1 MTNVSIRKN
10 WPPAAIVFLALSV
23 LGLVGTWTFNL
34 LSIVQLR
41 DFVGDWVG
49 SGPAVSS
56 LAVDLL
62 VTAVAGSVFMVLEA
76 RRLGMK
82 HVWVYLVLSAITA
95 FACMFPLFLAMR
107 ARRMHAL
114 GMADRPAPPAQTLD

>member
-1 MTNVSIRKN
+1 MTNVGIRRN
-10 WPPAAIVFLALSV
+10 WTPTAIVFLVLSLV
-23 LGLVGTWTFNL
+23 GLVGTWTFNV

-41 DFVGDWVG
+41 DFIADWVG

-82 HVWVYLVLSAITA
+82 HVWIYLVLSAVTA

-107 ARRMHAL
+107 ARRMHVL
-114 GMADRPAPPAQTLD
+114 GIAERPAPATPGA

>member
-1 MTNVSIRKN
+1 MMNLGLRKN
-10 WPPAAIVFLALSV
+10 WPPAAIVFLVLSA
-23 LGLVGTWTFNL
+23 LGLVGTWTFNV

-56 LAVDLL
+56 LTIDLL

-76 RRLGMK
+76 RRLGMR
-82 HVWVYLVLSAITA
+82 HVWIYLVLSAITA
-95 FACMFPLFLAMR
+95 FACMFPLFLSMR
-107 ARRMHAL
+107 ARRMHVL
-114 GMADRPAPPAQTLD
+114 GMSDGPARSEPAG